1 MPVKSGQTLAGS
13 LTYMASSDS
22 YNLTQSVVETG
33 AVSTQIVKCQSG
45 KKYTVPYVVFE
56 KVTACKNYPPEGKVT
71 FTDIVVECD
80 GKDCTKA
87 TNWSPK
93 VETPNCNMKAV
104 IDKPDNEISITW
116 DTSLPSRYDNH
127 TDAELWDLNM
137 ADGGWA
143 TQLGL
148 PRPAN

>member
-1 MPVKSGQTLAGS
+1 
-13 LTYMASSDS
+13 
-22 YNLTQSVVETG
+22 
-33 AVSTQIVKCQSG
+33 
-45 KKYTVPYVVFE
+45 
-56 KVTACKNYPPEGKVT
+56 
-71 FTDIVVECD
+71 
-80 GKDCTKA
+80 
-87 TNWSPK
+87 
-93 VETPNCNMKAV
+93 MKAV